1 MLDTLQKTLN
11 RNLLKYSAGHH
22 IFCPICDKIADY
34 RSWVI
39 WESPSR
45 GVSRACCAECFDA
58 AQGDKPLPEG
68 WAIIRE
74 GKPKAPKRQGFPT
87 GKKALDSALRKDI
100 HNAHKRLG
108 NCAKVDRIFPL
119 GFGDANWPMVETV
132 SDDGTVSIDY
142 QGDPHYSAYQIAEY
156 VRQYCKANHLIEG

>member
-34 RSWVI
+34 REWVI
-39 WESPSR
+39 VDN
-45 GVSRACCAECFDA
+45 GTKTHACCAECFDA

-68 WAIIRE
+68 WSIVRE
-74 GKPKAPKRQGFPT
+74 GKPARKTRQGFPT

-100 HNAHKRLG
+100 FAAFKRSG
-108 NCAKVDRIFPL
+108 YCTKSDRVFPDGYGYGIKL
-119 GFGDANWPMVETV
+119 VETEQ
-132 SDDGTVSIDY
+132 SDGSISVWY
-142 QGDPHYSAYQIAEY
+142 QGDPHYSAHQIAEY
-156 VRQYCKANHLIEG
+156 VRKYCKANHLIEG